1 MEKTIQKI
9 PFLRITIAL
18 ALGIVLGTYFI
29 VPKLMIILI
38 LLLILVVLIIL
49 NNYYKYSFN
58 TLFGLGIHIFFIF
71 LGIFIFQQYNIK
83 PHFFEKGEYI
93 ATVLETP
100 QEKPNSYKSVLQIQ
114 AFYNADSV
122 SETNEKIIVYF
133 GINENITKL
142 KPGDVLLCNQIPQ
155 LVKNNGNPFEFD
167 YKKYLDRKRIYRQ
180 VYLLEENWIKTNKTN
195 VSISLYAENLREELL
210 NIYRQQSIDKT
221 ELEILSA
228 LTLGY
233 KRDLEPETKRVF
245 SSAGAMHIL
254 AVSGLHVGI
263 IFWVISLLFGFLKRR
278 KRGRFFFVCLS
289 ILLLWGYAFITGL
302 SPSVMRASTM
312 FTIYIIGENLQRK
325 ANIYNSLSA
334 SALFLLL
341 INPNSLFDVGF
352 QLSYCAVFGIVFL
365 QPKIN
370 SLITL
375 NNKIFQFFWTL
386 LTVSIAAQ
394 VATFPLSVYY
404 FNQIPT
410 YFWITNIV
418 IIPAVMILIPAGIA
432 LLLFSKIYFLG
443 TILSLFINTIIKSIY
458 FILVQIEILP
468 KSVLHFAV
476 NPVQLFLILGTLF
489 SVLLFL
495 KNHRHFYI
503 KTMLIFVLLISTSVL
518 YLKINQLNKNEII
531 VFNNPQNTTIQ
542 LIHGKN
548 NYIISEKK
556 ITPEENIAQVISVA
570 NLKRGLDSPVF
581 LITSDTISDENILLR
596 NGMVF
601 FEGKIISMNKKATN
615 FKNSLIPDFLINPNI
630 TINTKTSDSKY
641 KTIITNN
648 SYSKKAN
655 PSVHK
660 IHFTYLESA
669 FRENW

>member
-9 PFLRITIAL
+9 PFLRVTIAL
-18 ALGIVLGTYFI
+18 AVGIVFGTYFI
-29 VPKLMIILI
+29 VPKLTIIPI
-38 LLLILVVLIIL
+38 LLLILVVLIIIN
-49 NNYYKYSFN
+49 NNYKYGFN
-58 TLFGLGIHIFFIF
+58 TLFGAGIHVFFIF

-83 PHFFEKGEYI
+83 PHFFEKGEFI

-100 QEKPNSYKSVLQIQ
+100 QEKPNSYKSILQIQ

-122 SETNEKIIVYF
+122 SETKEKIIAYF
-133 GINENITKL
+133 GKNENITKI
-142 KPGDVLLCNQIPQ
+142 KPGDVILCNQIPQ
-155 LVKNNGNPFEFD
+155 LIKNNGNPFEFD

-180 VYLLEENWIKTNKTN
+180 VYLSKENWIKTNKTN
-195 VSISLYAENLREELL
+195 VSISLIAENLREELL
-210 NIYRQQSIDKT
+210 EIYRKQSIDKT

-263 IFWVISLLFGFLKRR
+263 IFWMVSLLFGFLKRQ
-278 KRGRFFFVCLS
+278 KRGRFFFVSLS

-312 FTIYIIGENLQRK
+312 FTIYIIGENLQRR

-370 SLITL
+370 NLVSV

-386 LTVSIAAQ
+386 LSVSIAAQ

-404 FNQIPT
+404 FNQIPV
-410 YFWITNIV
+410 YFWFTNIV

-432 LLLFSKIYFLG
+432 LLLFSKIHFLG
-443 TILSLFINTIIKSIY
+443 TILSIVINTIIKSIY
-458 FILVQIEILP
+458 FILVHIEKLP
-468 KSVLHFAV
+468 QSVLHFAV
-476 NPVQLFLILGTLF
+476 NPVQLFLIIGTLLSIF
-489 SVLLFL
+489 LFL
-495 KNHRHFYI
+495 KNHRHFYL

-518 YLKINQLNKNEII
+518 YVKLNQLNKNEII

-542 LIHGKN
+542 LIHGKK

-556 ITPEENIAQVISVA
+556 ITPVENIAQVISVA

-581 LITSDTISDENILLR
+581 LITSDTITDDNILLR

-615 FKNSLIPDFLINPNI
+615 FKNTFIPDFVINPYI
-630 TINTKTSDSKY
+630 TVSTNAPTTKHPI
-641 KTIITNN
+641 IITNN
-648 SYSKKAN
+648 SYNRKSFPATL
-655 PSVHK
+655 K
-660 IHFTYLESA
+660 IHFTNFESA
-669 FRENW
+669 FTENW